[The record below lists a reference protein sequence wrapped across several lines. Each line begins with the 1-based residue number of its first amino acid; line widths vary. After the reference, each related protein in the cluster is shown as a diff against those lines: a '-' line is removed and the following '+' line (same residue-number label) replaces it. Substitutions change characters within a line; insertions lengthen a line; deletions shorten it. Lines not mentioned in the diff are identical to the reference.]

1 MKRTAGARYGDAVEQ
16 VQKTPL
22 WQRLLRAAFGIA
34 GIVVLV
40 LLVRQ
45 AGKDA
50 LLEALTPVLP
60 WLPAL
65 LVLDLLRIGADAHA
79 TWLAYGARASAIP
92 VARLLR
98 AQLIANAVTYL
109 APAGRTA
116 AEATKAMLLARY
128 TSWPEATAA
137 AALMQALALFGGAV
151 ISLPCFLAAGVALG
165 FSAKITL
172 LILAQGVGVTLTG
185 LAVRGAS
192 RSSGLAAWLGR
203 LRFRRVAEGAQ
214 EFRAVSRGGRLVPLR
229 PLLSVSV
236 GRAFQVAQVG
246 IIAHAVGVPHVTV
259 LRALLAQGVNM
270 VALAVGVLVPGQLGA
285 TDGAFALSAEALGTT
300 MPRALAIALVSH
312 VLQVIWIVV
321 GSLVPTAWR
330 VDGVTEPS

>member
-1 MKRTAGARYGDAVEQ
+1 MQKVDKQVPIRTFG
-16 VQKTPL
+16 
-22 WQRLLRAAFGIA
+22 WQALVRAAFGIA
-34 GIVVLV
+34 GVVVLV

-79 TWLAYGARASAIP
+79 TWLAYGERAAAIP

-116 AEATKAMLLARY
+116 AEATKAALLARF

-137 AALMQALALFGGAV
+137 ATLMQALALFGGAV
-151 ISLPCFLAAGVALG
+151 ISVPCVLAAGTILG

-172 LILAQGVGVTLTG
+172 LILAQGLGVTLSG
-185 LAVRGAS
+185 LVVRGAS
-192 RSSGLAAWLGR
+192 RSPALAAWLGR

-214 EFRAVSRGGRLVPLR
+214 EFHDVSRGGPLVPLR
-229 PLLSVSV
+229 PLLSISM
-236 GRAFQVAQVG
+236 GRAFQVAQYG
-246 IIAHAVGVPHVTV
+246 IIAHAVGVAHVSV

-285 TDGAFALSAEALGTT
+285 TDGAFALAAEALGTT
-300 MPRALAIALVSH
+300 MPRALAIALVAH

-321 GSLVPTAWR
+321 GTLVPTVWR
-330 VDGVTEPS
+330 VRNTGREAGDEH